1 LVDTNVLVYS
11 LDTGDAPR
19 HARAAEV
26 VARLGADRAVVST
39 QVLSEF
45 ANVVTHP
52 HKLAM
57 DSAIAEEAVRN
68 ITGSCRVLPVTPE
81 TVVAALRARDRWGLE
96 FFDAQ
101 IWAVAALNGVPT
113 VLSEDF
119 AHRTDLGGVTF
130 VDPFSEDF
138 DLATL

>member
-1 LVDTNVLVYS
+1 
-11 LDTGDAPR
+11 
-19 HARAAEV
+19 
-26 VARLGADRAVVST
+26 
-39 QVLSEF
+39 
-45 ANVVTHP
+45 
-52 HKLAM
+52 M

-101 IWAVAALNGVPT
+101 IWAAAALNGVST

-119 AHRTDLGGVTF
+119 AHGTELGGVSF
-130 VDPFSEDF
+130 VDPFAEEF